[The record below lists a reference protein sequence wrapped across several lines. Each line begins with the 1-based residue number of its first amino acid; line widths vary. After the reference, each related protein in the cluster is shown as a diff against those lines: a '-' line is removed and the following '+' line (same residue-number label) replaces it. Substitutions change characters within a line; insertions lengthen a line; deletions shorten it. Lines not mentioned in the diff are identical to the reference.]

1 MSDKEVEVII
11 KRFGKIEGKHKMDS
25 IDEFEPIFEEEK
37 KKDRW
42 KHKPLEWI

>member
-1 MSDKEVEVII
+1 MSKKEVEIVI
-11 KRFGKIEGKHKMDS
+11 KRFGKIDS
-25 IDEFEPIFEEEK
+25 RYQFDNIEEFDKVFEEEK